1 MDSLLIKYTQFLLL
15 PQRSDCLIRH
25 TLCKLC
31 IRNHR
36 TLDLYIKSCQ
46 KVFVMSVNHQSKC
59 ATVVA
64 SAVIVVTVLIL
75 LQYSISVPL
84 FFYMV
89 LICKPHQPIELSIL
103 SHLGKMNLM
112 RRTEGTSIF
121 IVPKMIHTGLKNRF
135 KYFRI
140 FSKVKKLFKYANH
153 RHLYHWLNLPCV

>member
-1 MDSLLIKYTQFLLL
+1 
-15 PQRSDCLIRH
+15 
-25 TLCKLC
+25 
-31 IRNHR
+31 
-36 TLDLYIKSCQ
+36 
-46 KVFVMSVNHQSKC
+46 MSVNHQSKC

-121 IVPKMIHTGLKNRF
+121 IVPKMIHTGLKNRL

-153 RHLYHWLNLPCV
+153 SPKITLILRLILIIFQANLEERPIVHDVVFVLLLSC

>member
-46 KVFVMSVNHQSKC
+46 KAFVMSVNHQSKC

-153 RHLYHWLNLPCV
+153 NHFNFQPKK